1 MAEPAPYH
9 DDLDA
14 TLAECWRLL
23 TLGAR
28 ERRTAF
34 HNPALAT
41 VGLDG
46 QPRVRTVVLRD
57 ALAGTRSLRFHADR
71 RSQKL
76 VEIAREPRVTLHVYD
91 EALKVQVRVA
101 GRAAVHRDG
110 PVADEAWAAARPM
123 SRATY
128 AVDPGPGTALAAGG
142 GYAMPREEAAI
153 DAARANF
160 AAVAVEAT
168 GVEFLHLAHAGH
180 RRARFTWS
188 GTAWEG
194 TWLVP

>member
-1 MAEPAPYH
+1 MAEPAATH

-23 TLGAR
+23 ALGAR

-34 HNPALAT
+34 HEPALAT

-57 ALAGTRSLRFHADR
+57 ALAGARSLRFHADR
-71 RSQKL
+71 RSHKL

-91 EALKVQVRVA
+91 GALKVQVRVA
-101 GRAAVHRDG
+101 GRAAVHLDG
-110 PVADEAWAAARPM
+110 PVAEDAWAAARPM

-128 AVDPGPGTALAAGG
+128 AVDPGPGTGIAAGG
-142 GYAMPREEAAI
+142 AYAMPREEAAVA
-153 DAARANF
+153 AARANF
-160 AAVAVEAT
+160 AAVAVEAVS
-168 GVEFLHLAHAGH
+168 VEFLHLAHAGH
-180 RRARFTWS
+180 RRARFTWT
-188 GTAWEG
+188 GAAWEG